1 MFLETSEVW
10 SLVWLLVGVALLVC
24 VSLMRLVNL
33 IWEVAEE
40 VNLDFRKK
48 ISIRYL
54 LLNY

>member
-33 IWEVAEE
+33 IWEVGEE